1 MFNVHILNLFF
12 HHPSI
17 LVYIYKSDTVE
28 MVDIKNYNNLEMVH
42 NRYYNNLE
50 VIVSYGMMFD
60 VKNIGFGIGFQWIA
74 GKEKIYK

>member
-1 MFNVHILNLFF
+1 
-12 HHPSI
+12 
-17 LVYIYKSDTVE
+17 VE

-60 VKNIGFGIGFQWIA
+60 VKNIGFGIGFQ
-74 GKEKIYK
+74 